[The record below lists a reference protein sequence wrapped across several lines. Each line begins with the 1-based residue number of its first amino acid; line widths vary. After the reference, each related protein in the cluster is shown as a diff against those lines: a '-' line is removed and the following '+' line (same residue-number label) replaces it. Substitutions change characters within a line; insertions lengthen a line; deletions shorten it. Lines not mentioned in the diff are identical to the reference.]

1 MYVGEGINSSCN
13 SITQELPRNVAA
25 VGSAAKTLDAT
36 NNRLKE
42 VGNIE
47 GLVNLQRLILA
58 RNQISEL
65 PSSLG
70 SLQQLKVSTSLCMGL
85 TAALLPLPL
94 PSACRW
100 CQKQGC
106 MPPLLVKHQ
115 SGTTRV
121 LSCKSS
127 KPAWDCYSS

>member
-1 MYVGEGINSSCN
+1 MYVWEGISSFYT
-13 SITQELPRNVAA
+13 SITQELPRSVAA

-36 NNRLKE
+36 NNKLKE

-70 SLQQLKVSTSLCMGL
+70 SLQQLKVSIPLCMGL
-85 TAALLPLPL
+85 RAALLPLPL
-94 PSACRW
+94 PSAC
-100 CQKQGC
+100 
-106 MPPLLVKHQ
+106 H
-115 SGTTRV
+115 
-121 LSCKSS
+121 
-127 KPAWDCYSS
+127 

>member
-1 MYVGEGINSSCN
+1 MYVWEGISSFYA
-13 SITQELPRNVAA
+13 SITQELPRSVAA

-36 NNRLKE
+36 NNKLKE

-70 SLQQLKVSTSLCMGL
+70 SLQQLKVSI
-85 TAALLPLPL
+85 PF
-94 PSACRW
+94 
-100 CQKQGC
+100 
-106 MPPLLVKHQ
+106 
-115 SGTTRV
+115 
-121 LSCKSS
+121 
-127 KPAWDCYSS
+127 AWI